1 MTRELNYFF
10 LFVAGTRR
18 KKRAAGPASRI
29 QASADG
35 NPTSEKYKQKIKK
48 TPLGQE
54 KRVRGTRRRRK
65 HIGQNW
71 KGEITLGVRSLIQHF
86 NLVNLFKFFRT
97 VKEQLGFF
105 YITPPPPIKC

>member
-1 MTRELNYFF
+1 MNYFF
-10 LFVAGTRR
+10 LFGAGTRR

-35 NPTSEKYKQKIKK
+35 NPMSEKYKQKIK
-48 TPLGQE
+48 TPPGQE

-71 KGEITLGVRSLIQHF
+71 KGEITLF
-86 NLVNLFKFFRT
+86 NILTL
-97 VKEQLGFF
+97 
-105 YITPPPPIKC
+105 